1 MEEIITHLGAAV
13 ALVEKELERSAALA
27 DLKNQLNTLKDTV
40 STLVEA
46 DAAKDVPAAA
56 PLVGSQP
63 EG

>member
-13 ALVEKELERSAALA
+13 ALVEKELEKSAALA
-27 DLKNQLNTLKDTV
+27 DLKNQLNTLQDTV
-40 STLVEA
+40 TALVEK
-46 DAAKDVPAAA
+46 DAATDVVPAA